1 MLLFYLIVWA
11 VVLFL
16 LLRLMFAL
24 GFIED
29 TGKTCRNCGMSTYT
43 VFGRCEVC
51 GAKPAANKDQP

>member
-16 LLRLMFAL
+16 LLCLMFAL

-29 TGKTCRNCGMSTYT
+29 TGKTCRNCGMSTYV

-51 GAKPAANKDQP
+51 GAKPAVDEE